1 MSKIL
6 EKAFDASKK
15 IVRSIFR
22 GSPNLITT
30 SDLNRQLEALKYQAD
45 KLDEKTGFFI
55 EGGYVGYSLKSS
67 TIDVAFGYDKM
78 EYKGCSFEPNAS
90 VDLKTNLT
98 KAAPYAYLCLVAD
111 KETLTYETDFS
122 HEIAGAKFA
131 DGTSMRAA
139 DQIVYKNEKLVLTHS
154 VESLNNF
161 VGIIAFFT
169 LDGEKVAINKNWTDT
184 YSPLGVRADGGVVG
198 PGIITKQ
205 GFPIKLADTY
215 DVAFG
220 KIQNYLG
227 DSTVYTGGWGPA
239 NYAGTPNIVITEDMY
254 NDYLANSPAKL
265 IKIGPIYYVRLM
277 GLTNGEGIDPSN
289 VITNLKRLLKAFP
302 QAGGAII
309 FKNLPSTYKI
319 GKFMGAS
326 IGISP
331 SLSISSSDAG
341 TLKTKDIDSLN
352 VTSDY
357 VGTHV
362 NGTIPSN
369 SSMFSF
375 RTLGNIDM
383 NITGATVSVQDGMA
397 ITLMFADK
405 NIW

>member
-169 LDGEKVAINKNWTDT
+169 LDGEKVVINKNWTDT

-215 DVAFG
+215 DMAFG

-239 NYAGTPNIVITEDMY
+239 NPTSNHNIVITEDTY
-254 NDYLANSPAKL
+254 NGYLANSPAKL

-289 VITNLKRLLKAFP
+289 VITNLAWLLKEFP

-331 SLSISSSDAG
+331 SLSISSNVG
-341 TLKTKDIDSLN
+341 GELKTKDIDRKSTRL
-352 VTSDY
+352 
-357 VGTHV
+357 
-362 NGTIPSN
+362 N
-369 SSMFSF
+369 SSH
-375 RTLGNIDM
+375 RT
-383 NITGATVSVQDGMA
+383 
-397 ITLMFADK
+397 
-405 NIW
+405 

>member
-67 TIDVAFGYDKM
+67 TLEVAFGYDKM

-111 KETLTYETDFS
+111 KETLTYETDSS

-227 DSTVYTGGWGPA
+227 DSTVYTGGWGLR
-239 NYAGTPNIVITEDMY
+239 TPISNNPTYNITDEMY
-254 NDYLANSPAKL
+254 NSYVANSPAKL
-265 IKIGPIYYVRLM
+265 IKVGPIYYVRIL
-277 GLTNGEGIDPSN
+277 GLAYDDGVDSSAIPGNLETILRKFEGTP
-289 VITNLKRLLKAFP
+289 
-302 QAGGAII
+302 GAII
-309 FKNLPSTYKI
+309 FKNLPSSYKI

-331 SLSISSSDAG
+331 NMSVSIDEEKKSQKVTG
-341 TLKTKDIDSLN
+341 LN
-352 VTSDY
+352 VSSGY
-357 VGTHV
+357 FGSNVV
-362 NGTIPSN
+362 GTIPSN
-369 SSMFSF
+369 SSVFSLATSGGIGLSGQWNILVYNGI
-375 RTLGNIDM
+375 TL
-383 NITGATVSVQDGMA
+383 
-397 ITLMFADK
+397 TLMFIDK
-405 NIW
+405 NFG